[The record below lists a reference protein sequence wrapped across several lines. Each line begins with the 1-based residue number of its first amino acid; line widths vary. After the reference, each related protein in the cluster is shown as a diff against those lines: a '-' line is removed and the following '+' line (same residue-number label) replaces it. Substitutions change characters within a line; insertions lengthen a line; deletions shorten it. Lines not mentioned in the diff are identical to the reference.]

1 MGVSLKPDSILTI
14 SLLIDI
20 FLKAF
25 NPKFRI
31 IVSKQNK
38 QNKNKTKKHQNTENL
53 IDWAPFTVL
62 TQARLT
68 ISFQVICQNK
78 DGLDGSFYTI
88 LYLSTRGRSWPAF
101 RWKRKLFSNL
111 YFHIVVER
119 YSRTKRPF
127 PPPAPSKYT

>member
-68 ISFQVICQNK
+68 ISFQVISQNK

-101 RWKRKLFSNL
+101 R
-111 YFHIVVER
+111 
-119 YSRTKRPF
+119 
-127 PPPAPSKYT
+127 